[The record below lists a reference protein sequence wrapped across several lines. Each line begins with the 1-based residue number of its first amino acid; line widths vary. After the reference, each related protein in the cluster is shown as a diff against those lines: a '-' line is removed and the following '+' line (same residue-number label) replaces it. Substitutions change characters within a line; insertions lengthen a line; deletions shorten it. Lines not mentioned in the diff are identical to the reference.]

1 MGDRKDV
8 TADTVDENQIH
19 SEEYILQCGQIH
31 FTIWTNTFYNFDKY
45 ILQSREKAEKR
56 CHVVEDRKDVTSD
69 AVDEKK
75 RATSC
80 NQRKS

>member
-19 SEEYILQCGQIH
+19 SEEYILRCGQIH

-45 ILQSREKAEKR
+45 ILQSREKAE
-56 CHVVEDRKDVTSD
+56 
-69 AVDEKK
+69 
-75 RATSC
+75 
-80 NQRKS
+80 